1 MPAPKVTKFAGNIR
15 LWRINAD
22 GSRTPAIPST
32 TDSSG
37 NQPVEANA
45 AVLSSEAGD
54 LVEIKSKQRGNRYN
68 QPVFSEQEP
77 GTSKLSLTLL
87 EVPPMILAR
96 VLYGTAAN
104 EVAVPAGSASAEAL
118 TVTSMDV
125 PLQLAHRYLDDTV
138 PLAAHKGATPLVAG
152 TDFDVDYRRGQIKFK
167 GATVVKG
174 DAVTV
179 DYTWLA
185 HTKVVIQGGGTPT
198 ESFYITGDME
208 NRVTG
213 EQGELEVYEAKLAV
227 DGDVDL
233 LSSDPISPVL
243 AGSLIVPSDK
253 STPYEFTQYALSA

>member
-22 GSRTPAIPST
+22 GTRTPAIPNT
-32 TDSSG
+32 ADVTG

-45 AVLSSEAGD
+45 AVMSREAGD
-54 LVEIKSKQRGNRYN
+54 TVEIKSKQRGNRYN
-68 QPVFSEQEP
+68 QPVYSEQEP

-96 VLYGTAAN
+96 VLYGSAAA
-104 EVAVPAGSASAEAL
+104 EVAVTAGSVSAEPVS
-118 TVTSMDV
+118 VTTTDV
-125 PLQLAHRYLDDTV
+125 PLQLAHRYLDEAT
-138 PLAAHKGATPLVAG
+138 PLVAHKGATTLVAG

-167 GATVVKG
+167 GTNVSAG
-174 DAVTV
+174 DSVTV
-179 DYTWLA
+179 DYEYLA
-185 HTKVVIQGGGTPT
+185 HSKVVIQGGGTPT

-208 NRVTG
+208 NRVSG
-213 EQGELEVYEAKLAV
+213 EQGELEIYEAKLAI

-233 LSSDPISPVL
+233 LGSDPISPVL

-253 STPYEFTQYALSA
+253 STPYEFTSYALTA